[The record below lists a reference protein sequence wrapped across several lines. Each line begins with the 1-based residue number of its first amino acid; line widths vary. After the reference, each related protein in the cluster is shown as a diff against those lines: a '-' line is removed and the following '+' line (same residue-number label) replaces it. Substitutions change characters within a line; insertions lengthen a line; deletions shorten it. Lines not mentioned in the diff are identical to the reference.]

1 MKLQISNVL
10 NKLNSNHVSNPSFIK
25 KKSLAIYV
33 KIGPPKWSYYVPF
46 SFLKPHIWFTNQVIM
61 STKDLGK
68 CNHFTGTCK
77 ENIDAQFPS

>member
-10 NKLNSNHVSNPSFIK
+10 NKLNLNHVSNPSFIKKK

-46 SFLKPHIWFTNQVIM
+46 SNLKPHIWFTNQVIM
-61 STKDLGK
+61 STKGSWEVQSL
-68 CNHFTGTCK
+68 HWHM
-77 ENIDAQFPS
+77 